1 MGVLVIVLVFWKVC
15 WSFGECVG
23 VLVSVWVLGKC
34 VGVLVIV
41 WVFW

>member
-1 MGVLVIVLVFWKVC
+1 VC